1 MIEILLLILLFASVS
16 VNVFLLITL
25 KKLFSQVD
33 ILEDWIINFK
43 KSVENTFNKL
53 KDIDNRGIF
62 EKDDDVGFLFSDLKQ
77 IIESLNKKVKE
88 HLANVKLIIFFE
100 IESEF
105 KSVYFSIKKQH

>member
-53 KDIDNRGIF
+53 KDVDNRGIF

-77 IIESLNKKVKE
+77 IIECRK
-88 HLANVKLIIFFE
+88 
-100 IESEF
+100 
-105 KSVYFSIKKQH
+105 

>member
-53 KDIDNRGIF
+53 KDVDNRGIF

-88 HLANVKLIIFFE
+88 EETDNV
-100 IESEF
+100 
-105 KSVYFSIKKQH
+105 

>member
-1 MIEILLLILLFASVS
+1 MIEIFLLILLFASVA

-25 KKLFSQVD
+25 KKLFNQVD

-53 KDIDNRGIF
+53 KDIDDRGIF

-77 IIESLNKKVKE
+77 IIESLNKKIKE
-88 HLANVKLIIFFE
+88 EETDNV
-100 IESEF
+100 
-105 KSVYFSIKKQH
+105 

>member
-1 MIEILLLILLFASVS
+1 MIEILLLILLFVSVS

-88 HLANVKLIIFFE
+88 EETDNV
-100 IESEF
+100 
-105 KSVYFSIKKQH
+105 